1 MKRFLFIC
9 TFVCAAMGAVAGGK
23 KDVPSDG
30 KLRVVTTIFP
40 AYDFVRQIAGDKVNL
55 TMLLPPGAESHSFE
69 PTPRDIIAVQ
79 KSDLFIYVG
88 GESDDWVDR
97 ILDSMDTSNIRIVTL
112 MDCVDIV
119 EEVIV
124 EGMEEPEEDE
134 EEEGIE
140 YDEHVWTS
148 PRNAILIVR
157 RIADELEALDP
168 VNAETYEKNTVAYIA
183 KLSALDAEFRALVD
197 GAARRTLVFG
207 DRFPFR
213 YFADA
218 YGLDYYAAFPG
229 CSTETDCSAATIAF
243 LINKTRSEKIP
254 VVFHIELSN
263 EKIADAI
270 AEDTGAKKSLLH
282 AVHNITK
289 RDFDNGVGYYDL
301 MSRNLVYLREAL
313 Y

>member
-1 MKRFLFIC
+1 
-9 TFVCAAMGAVAGGK
+9 V
-23 KDVPSDG
+23 S
-30 KLRVVTTIFP
+30 
-40 AYDFVRQIAGDKVNL
+40 L

-79 KSDLFIYVG
+79 NCDLFIYVG
-88 GESDDWVDR
+88 GESDDWVGR
-97 ILDSMDTSNIRIVTL
+97 ILDSMDTTRMRIITL
-112 MDCVDIV
+112 MDCVDVV

-124 EGMEEPEEDE
+124 EGMEEPEEE
-134 EEEGIE
+134 VEEGEEGEEAE

-148 PRNAILIVR
+148 PANAVLIVR
-157 RIADELEALDP
+157 KIAGVLEELDA
-168 VNAETYEKNTVAYIA
+168 VNAALYERNTAAYIE
-183 KLSALDAEFRALVD
+183 KLQKLDGDFRTLVN
-197 GAARRTLVFG
+197 GAVRKTLVFG

-243 LINKTRSEKIP
+243 LIDKVRAEKIP

-263 EKIADAI
+263 ENIARAI
-270 AEDTGAKKSLLH
+270 AEETGAKNLLLH

-289 RDFDNGVGYYDL
+289 RDFDNGAGYYDL
-301 MSRNLVYLREAL
+301 MSRNLATLHEAL

>member
-1 MKRFLFIC
+1 MKRFIFIC
-9 TFVCAAMGAVAGGK
+9 ALLCAAMNAAAGGK
-23 KDVPSDG
+23 KDAPADG

-40 AYDFVRQIAGDKVNL
+40 AYDFAREIAGSSVNL

-79 KSDLFIYVG
+79 NCDLFIYVG

-97 ILDSMDTSNIRIVTL
+97 ILDSMDTGRMRIITL
-112 MDCVDIV
+112 MDCVDVV

-124 EGMEEPEEDE
+124 EGMEEPEEE
-134 EEEGIE
+134 ESEEAE

-148 PRNAILIVR
+148 PANAVLIVR
-157 RIADELEALDP
+157 KIAGVLEELDAANAAL
-168 VNAETYEKNTVAYIA
+168 YERNTTAYIE
-183 KLSALDAEFRALVD
+183 KLQKLDGEFRTLVN
-197 GAARRTLVFG
+197 GAARKTLVFG

-218 YGLDYYAAFPG
+218 YGLDYFAAFPG

-243 LINKTRSEKIP
+243 LIDKVRAERIP

-263 EKIADAI
+263 ENIARAI
-270 AEDTGAKKSLLH
+270 AEETGAKNLLLH

-289 RDFDNGVGYYDL
+289 RDFDNGAGYYDL
-301 MSRNLVYLREAL
+301 MSRNLATLREAL